1 MNTLLP
7 RDIVQIPSPCQNS
20 TMVFFSHSSNSS
32 TSTVPQSNQTTSPTA
47 PHQIVGPYLITNED
61 VGEGASGKVKLAINT
76 VTGAKA
82 AVKFVSKTS
91 RHTLEETMRE
101 VVLLQKLQQH
111 KNIIKIQHIEDHEK
125 GIFIFTD
132 YLEERDIYS
141 YIQRNG
147 IFDEEIARKLFKQ
160 MVAALEYCHLN
171 NVCHHDFKLEN
182 CVINKDLELRLIDF
196 GYAVEFQQPNTSSPS
211 PQSSLP
217 NGGLINKYNGSPAYS
232 APEILFRRPHS
243 ETVDIFGLGVCL
255 YYMLTGSFPFCDPER
270 TTYEQL
276 CRNVRNFCLEFPEG
290 VSSDAQDLLK
300 RLLAKENRITLQE
313 IRKHPW
319 VKSTQNQTWPMQFFK

>member
-7 RDIVQIPSPCQNS
+7 RDIVQIPTPCQNS
-20 TMVFFSHSSNSS
+20 KMVFFSHQSDSP
-32 TSTVPQSNQTTSPTA
+32 TSTVPSQVQPTQSPS
-47 PHQIVGPYLITNED
+47 HVVGPYIITNED

-76 VTGAKA
+76 VTGTKA
-82 AVKFVSKTS
+82 AVKYVSKTS
-91 RHTLEETMRE
+91 HHTLEETMRE

-111 KNIIKIQHIEDHEK
+111 KNIIKIQHIEDQQQ

-132 YLEERDIYS
+132 YLEERDLYS

-147 IFDEEIARKLFKQ
+147 IFDEEQARKLFKQ

-182 CVINKDLELRLIDF
+182 CVISKDMELRLIDF
-196 GYAVEFQQPNTSSPS
+196 GYAVEFQQPNSSSPS
-211 PQSSLP
+211 SSP
-217 NGGLINKYNGSPAYS
+217 SNTGLIHKYNGSPAYS
-232 APEILFRRPHS
+232 APEILFRKPHT

-319 VKSTQNQTWPMQFFK
+319 IKSTQNQTWPIQFFQ